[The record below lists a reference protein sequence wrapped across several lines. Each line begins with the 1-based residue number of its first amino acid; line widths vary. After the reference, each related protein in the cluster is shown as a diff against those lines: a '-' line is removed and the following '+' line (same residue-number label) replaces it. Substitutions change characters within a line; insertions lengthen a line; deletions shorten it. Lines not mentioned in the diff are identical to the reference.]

1 MTKFRT
7 VISRAARGELAVAC
21 QELVGDNWVVLSTKE
36 VAAIY
41 TEHVP
46 AGTPWGWAVA
56 AAITIA
62 PRKHLPVLQL
72 GTDTDPEE
80 ILPSIY

>member
-7 VISRAARGELAVAC
+7 VVSRTARGEIAVTR
-21 QELVGDNWVVLSTKE
+21 QELVGDNWVVLATKE
-36 VAAIY
+36 VTEVY
-41 TEHVP
+41 TGHVP